1 MPNVIIEHHY
11 PLLCLLYVSNV
22 FKIKNKNKTNK
33 INLEICSKFKGEQS
47 CQSVIPMKLQSSFI
61 EIILRHG
68 CSPGCSSAYLTS
80 VNESL
85 FTEKSI
91 K

>member
-1 MPNVIIEHHY
+1 MLYEHHY
-11 PLLCLLYVSNV
+11 PLLCLLYVSSV
-22 FKIKNKNKTNK
+22 FKIKSKNKTNK

-47 CQSVIPMKLQSSFI
+47 CQSVIPMKLQSNFI

-68 CSPGCSSAYLTS
+68 CSPAYLAS

-85 FTEKSI
+85 FTKKSL